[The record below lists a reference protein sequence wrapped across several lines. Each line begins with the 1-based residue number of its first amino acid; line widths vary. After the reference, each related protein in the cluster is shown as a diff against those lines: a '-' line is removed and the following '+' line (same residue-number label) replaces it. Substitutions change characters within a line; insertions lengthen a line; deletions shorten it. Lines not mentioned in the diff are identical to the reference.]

1 MHDHWPYV
9 VMLAGAAITYF
20 WRALGVALAG
30 RLRPDGRLF
39 DWVGCIAY
47 ALLAGLISRMIVL
60 PIGPLAE
67 TTLGAR
73 LAPVPIALAI
83 FLGLRRNVLLG
94 FAAGAHAPALLA
106 PGERTHGPPP
116 P

>member
-73 LAPVPIALAI
+73 LASVPIAVAI

-94 FAAGAHAPALLA
+94 VAAGAT
-106 PGERTHGPPP
+106 ERKSTRLHSSH
-116 P
+116 

>member
-47 ALLAGLISRMIVL
+47 ALLADLISRMIVL
-60 PIGPLAE
+60 PIGPLSE

-73 LAPVPIALAI
+73 LVYSAHARA
-83 FLGLRRNVLLG
+83 NLLG
-94 FAAGAHAPALLA
+94 TRLHEISSASVRARVWQSVYSTGS
-106 PGERTHGPPP
+106 
-116 P
+116 